1 MLKSASKILEAL
13 SMLVPLVIVSI
24 VILHFKDLLFSAF
37 MKMNLGVASFLI
49 SFVASLSIVP
59 IPSTYILFS
68 LVALNK
74 ELSYRLVV
82 VMALTGGLGASL
94 GEAVAWI
101 IGRASGK
108 VLENTEYMEHIS
120 ALIKLINMWG
130 YWAIALLVFIF
141 AFTMLPD
148 KMIYLPLGMM
158 GYSLWKILPITILGK
173 ILMLLVVLT
182 AGKVMGN
189 ILEEHP
195 MLSTEITFLIMALL
209 LIAVILLLIM
219 IDWSSIVLRI
229 IERRSA
235 KAK

>member
-1 MLKSASKILEAL
+1 
-13 SMLVPLVIVSI
+13 
-24 VILHFKDLLFSAF
+24 
-37 MKMNLGVASFLI
+37 
-49 SFVASLSIVP
+49 IVP
-59 IPSTYILFS
+59 IPSTYILF

-74 ELSYRLVV
+74 ELSYRLIV
-82 VMALTGGLGASL
+82 VMAITGGLGAAL
-94 GEAVAWI
+94 GEAVAWV
-101 IGRASGK
+101 IGKASGK
-108 VLENTEYMEHIS
+108 VLENTKYMEHIS

-130 YWAIALLVFIF
+130 YWAVALLVFIF

-148 KMIYLPLGMM
+148 KLIYLPLGMM

-195 MLSTEITFLIMALL
+195 ILSTEITFLIMTLL
-209 LIAVILLLIM
+209 LIAVMLLLIM
-219 IDWSSIVLRI
+219 IDWSTILLRI
-229 IERRSA
+229 IEKRST